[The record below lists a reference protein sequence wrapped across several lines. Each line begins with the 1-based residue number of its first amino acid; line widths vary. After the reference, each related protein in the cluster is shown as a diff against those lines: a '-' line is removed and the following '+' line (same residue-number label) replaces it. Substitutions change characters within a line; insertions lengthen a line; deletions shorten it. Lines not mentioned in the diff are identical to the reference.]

1 MYANNMI
8 KPGCRTAEPATN
20 LPLILSAR
28 ECFETDQPEIA
39 KQKMSEFYVS
49 HELQSEIA
57 TTPFRLRHE
66 RLTMQTIDIGAVSYA
81 SETLVRSAPFEEFY
95 LIQMALR
102 ATSEVRQNNVTSRL
116 APGAIYV
123 FNPQY
128 PVEQR
133 FHAGFVQLNLRI
145 AKNQLEAFLSR
156 ELGHRL
162 IRPLEFYPATQRSDE
177 EQALIGFVRYL
188 CTEMATL
195 VKSQQSVKLIGQM
208 VQMLMTM
215 LLSGIPHNYREAYL
229 GNKAGPFP
237 HYLRKAT
244 DFIEAN
250 KTEEIAI
257 ADLADAAGVSVSCL
271 FLAFRNYLG
280 VTPTAYLKKRR
291 LERAHELL
299 LQAGASGQSVTEI
312 ATDCGFQHLSR
323 FSSAY
328 KNCFG
333 ELPSQT
339 LRRGQLE

>member
-8 KPGCRTAEPATN
+8 NTGCLTTEPVAN
-20 LPLILSAR
+20 LPLIQSAR
-28 ECFETDQPEIA
+28 DRFETDQPEIA
-39 KQKMSEFYVS
+39 NKKMSELYVS
-49 HELQSEIA
+49 HELKSEIA
-57 TTPFRLRHE
+57 TTPFLLRHE
-66 RLTMQTIDIGAVSYA
+66 RMTMQTIDIGAVSYA
-81 SETLVRSAPFEEFY
+81 SETLVRSAPLEEFY
-95 LIQMALR
+95 LIQMVLR
-102 ATSEVRQNNVTSRL
+102 ATSQVRQNDVVSRL

-133 FHAGFVQLNLRI
+133 FHAGFLQLNLRI
-145 AKNQLEAFLSR
+145 AKTQLEDFLSK

-188 CTEMATL
+188 CSETATL
-195 VKSQQSVKLIGQM
+195 LKSPYSAKLIGQM
-208 VQMLMTM
+208 TQMLMTM
-215 LLSGIPHNYREAYL
+215 LLSGIPHNYQEAYL

-237 HYLRKAT
+237 YYLRKAT
-244 DFIEAN
+244 DFIETN

-257 ADLADAAGVSVSCL
+257 ADLAEAAGVSVSCL

-291 LERAHELL
+291 LEQAHELL

-323 FSSAY
+323 FASAY